1 MKRLFIVLV
10 IAVGLA
16 VVGAAGYYGYVTS
29 QPQETPDPK
38 PPTVAVDR
46 GEVSQSVTAPG
57 SLVDTSETTLRS
69 EVNGRVEQVN
79 VRPGDRVTQGQ
90 TLVVLG
96 DCEQFELAV
105 HDAQVRLI
113 EAQAKLA
120 EQQSGLPLAEAQV
133 ALSEAKE
140 AYEKAKNQ
148 RASKDY
154 ARASQDTIDVAR
166 ARYLVAEEAA
176 SDAEARYDQV
186 DDRPESDYERAEL
199 LSQWAKAKT
208 ERDQALA
215 NLNWLLSRP
224 DEEEV
229 AAADAALA
237 LAEAKLQEAQRRYDQ
252 ILKDGGHELA
262 LANAQYQQAQ
272 AALAAAQSDLESL
285 EIKAPFSGVVIDV
298 GVKVG
303 QPVQE
308 GALLV
313 TITDLSKLEAEVTV
327 VEEDLPLVSP
337 GQAVQLFFDAVPE
350 AEVTGKVARIVPR
363 RAEGDRAIYT
373 VYLSLDESPEM
384 LAPGMTVDASI
395 VIEAR
400 ENVLRLPRATVR
412 ARSDGTADVKVWV
425 GDHTESRSVQVGL
438 RGDSFVEIVSGLEEG
453 DEVVSQ

>member
-1 MKRLFIVLV
+1 MKHWLFVLV
-10 IAVGLA
+10 IAIGLA

-29 QPQETPDPK
+29 QVPETPTPK
-38 PPTVAVDR
+38 PPTVAVGR

-57 SLVDTSETTLRS
+57 SLVDTIETTLQS
-69 EVNGRVEQVN
+69 EVNGRVEKVN
-79 VRPGDRVTQGQ
+79 VLPGDRVTQGQ

-96 DCEQFELAV
+96 DREQFELAV
-105 HDAQVRLI
+105 SNAQVRLI
-113 EAQAKLA
+113 EAQARLA
-120 EQQSGLPLAEAQV
+120 EQQSGVPLAEAQV
-133 ALSEAKE
+133 ALSVAKE
-140 AYEKAKNQ
+140 AYEKAQNQ

-154 ARASQDTIDVAR
+154 ARTTQDTIDVAR

-186 DDRPESDYERAEL
+186 DDRPETDYERAEM

-215 NLNWLLSRP
+215 NLNWLTSKP
-224 DEEEV
+224 DTEEV

-237 LAEAKLQEAQRRYDQ
+237 LAEATLQEAQRKYDQ
-252 ILKDGGHELA
+252 ILIDGGPELA

-272 AALAAAQSDLESL
+272 AALAAARSDLESL
-285 EIKAPFSGVVIDV
+285 EIKAPFGGVVIEV

-308 GALLV
+308 GAGLV
-313 TITDLSKLEAEVTV
+313 TFTDPRKLEAEVTV

-350 AEVTGKVARIVPR
+350 ASMTGKVARIVPR

-373 VYLSLDESPEM
+373 VYLSLDESPEV
-384 LAPGMTVDASI
+384 LASGMTVDASI
-395 VIEAR
+395 VIESRAD
-400 ENVLRLPRATVR
+400 VLRLPRATVR
-412 ARSDGTADVKVWV
+412 ARSDGSAEVEVWV
-425 GDHTESRSVQVGL
+425 GDHTESRTVRVGL
-438 RGDSFVEIVSGLEEG
+438 RGDSFIEIASGLEEG
-453 DEVVSQ
+453 EEVVSR